1 MSQAGRI
8 QFAPDDII
16 RPVRS
21 HASGLPGVR
30 DATKPSS
37 FSEKHIPTIFDAE
50 RGSDYK
56 TTGPDDRDIR
66 KRQVKFH
73 RRRMLQCS
81 QADILSRSLEGGF
94 CSGMIIVGEFEIDL
108 AATDICRL
116 AYQSV
121 GVIYGDIGTSPLYV
135 YSSTFSDNPSYD
147 DLLGALSLIIWT
159 ITLMVSVKYV
169 FIVLNADDEGE
180 GGTFALYS
188 LLSRFVSLLVKSLV
202 EGAADLRLKRPIS
215 FSVIRKRRP

>member
-1 MSQAGRI
+1 MLFWYDRRRRI
-8 QFAPDDII
+8 
-16 RPVRS
+16 
-21 HASGLPGVR
+21 
-30 DATKPSS
+30 
-37 FSEKHIPTIFDAE
+37 
-50 RGSDYK
+50 
-56 TTGPDDRDIR
+56 DDR
-66 KRQVKFH
+66 
-73 RRRMLQCS
+73 S
-81 QADILSRSLEGGF
+81 
-94 CSGMIIVGEFEIDL
+94 L

-188 LLSRFVSLLVKSLV
+188 LLSRYVSSTGENAVRDLTDSKSKG
-202 EGAADLRLKRPIS
+202 EYRQA
-215 FSVIRKRRP
+215 